1 MIRDASE
8 SGNDGMLIEN
18 YGMDDIDIDTL
29 HSYRQIFE
37 IRNHDHVFNGYND
50 KEFLRNL
57 GGYTTERASGKEGLT
72 VAGLLMFGKGLPVRD
87 RFDNFRMDYLDQS
100 NLLPGMR
107 WSDRLTYDGNWANN
121 LFNFFRLVLPKLSV
135 GTKHPF
141 KLDGIQRIDET
152 LVDVAIREAFTNQI
166 VHADYLITGVLKV
179 VKKDNYLLF
188 SNPGSLRIPVERIYK
203 GDYSTSRNPRIQNMF
218 RMIGFGEN
226 IGSGFPTILRAW
238 KEEKW
243 REPDLREVS
252 DVNTVELKLWTTS
265 LLPQR
270 ISEQL
275 HELFGSSIN
284 HLMAD
289 EQRILAVVAS
299 EDNVTNARLQTILD
313 KNSIEVGWFLS
324 HLTSQ
329 GMLCSDHRGRW
340 TTYRLNSSFTTTQ
353 MDGGENGGEN
363 GGGNGGG
370 KIHLSRVQN
379 QIIRILSVK
388 PNATYKELGDKI
400 AVGTTTIY
408 RNIQFLKDNNII
420 VRNGSVKGGVWSI
433 VNRKALDSKDRE
445 K

>member
-152 LVDVAIREAFTNQI
+152 LVDVAIREAFTNSDCPCRLSDNGCAESRQERQLSAI
-166 VHADYLITGVLKV
+166 LKSW
-179 VKKDNYLLF
+179 LLE
-188 SNPGSLRIPVERIYK
+188 N
-203 GDYSTSRNPRIQNMF
+203 TSR
-218 RMIGFGEN
+218 
-226 IGSGFPTILRAW
+226 
-238 KEEKW
+238 K
-243 REPDLREVS
+243 DLQGR
-252 DVNTVELKLWTTS
+252 
-265 LLPQR
+265 
-270 ISEQL
+270 
-275 HELFGSSIN
+275 LF
-284 HLMAD
+284 
-289 EQRILAVVAS
+289 
-299 EDNVTNARLQTILD
+299 NVTQSQNPEHVPDDRLRREHWLRFPDNIKGLERRKMAR
-313 KNSIEVGWFLS
+313 
-324 HLTSQ
+324 
-329 GMLCSDHRGRW
+329 
-340 TTYRLNSSFTTTQ
+340 
-353 MDGGENGGEN
+353 
-363 GGGNGGG
+363 
-370 KIHLSRVQN
+370 
-379 QIIRILSVK
+379 
-388 PNATYKELGDKI
+388 A
-400 AVGTTTIY
+400 
-408 RNIQFLKDNNII
+408 
-420 VRNGSVKGGVWSI
+420 
-433 VNRKALDSKDRE
+433 
-445 K
+445 